1 MELDLLSKN
10 SITEMSLKSKKVAIQ
25 GYEGC
30 FHQEAA
36 YKYFGENI
44 EIVPCATFA
53 DVTSMIE
60 NLEVDAGVMAIENSI
75 AGSILPNYRLLQN
88 SSLKI
93 SGEVYLSIAQN
104 MMVLPEVEPQNVT
117 EVRSHPIAILQCL
130 EYLESEGMHRYKIVE
145 TVDTALSAKEI
156 SENKL
161 TNVAAIASELAAK
174 LYGLKI
180 IAPNIN
186 TVKNNFTRFLIVERS
201 DKVMPNVHI
210 NKASLYFEVEHTGGS
225 LLSVLKCFELCGINM
240 SKLQSYPIPSD
251 PFHYLFH
258 TDVEF
263 DNIEDFETAI
273 KYASSAS
280 KNLFIC
286 GAYKKAEH
294 NI

>member
-10 SITEMSLKSKKVAIQ
+10 NITEMSLKSKRVAIQ

-36 YKYFGENI
+36 YKYFGDNI

-53 DVTSMIE
+53 DVTAMIE

-93 SGEVYLSIAQN
+93 SGEVYLSITQN
-104 MMVLPEVEPQNVT
+104 MMILPDVELEDIT
-117 EVRSHPIAILQCL
+117 EVRSHPIALLQCTDFL
-130 EYLESEGMHRYKIVE
+130 EKEGMHRYKLVE
-145 TVDTALSAKEI
+145 SVDTALSAKEI
-156 SENKL
+156 KDNNLKH
-161 TNVAAIASELAAK
+161 VAAIASELAAK

-186 TVKNNFTRFLIVERS
+186 TFKNNFTRFLIVERA

-294 NI
+294 IL